1 MYYAIIQNNKVINI
15 LVCDFEPYWFK
26 TNETSVV
33 LINENELC
41 SIGMKYIPN
50 ETIRFQKDET
60 E

>member
-26 TNETSVV
+26 TDETSVV
-33 LINENELC
+33 YINENEEC
-41 SIGMKYIPN
+41 SIGMDYKPDDL
-50 ETIRFQKDET
+50 IRFQKNEM